1 MNAMEVM
8 SNFRHEKILFVNN
21 EKAGLKAIIAVHN
34 TNLGPA
40 IGGCRLWPYASFD
53 DALFDVTRLSRGMSH
68 KNAVA
73 GLPHGGGKGVIIA
86 DPSQKT
92 EAMFEAFGEA
102 VNNLGGD
109 YITAE
114 DVNTDTNDALVM
126 LRKTKYLCGL
136 PHGGGKGVIIA
147 DPSMKTE
154 AMFEAFGE
162 AVESLGG
169 DYITAEDVNTTCDD
183 ALVMMRKTSHI
194 CGLPM
199 NSGDPSP
206 FTARGCWQGI
216 KATAKVALGRNDLEG
231 LTVTVQGLGKVGYDL
246 CRYLHNDG
254 AKLFV
259 GNLRNKEAL
268 ERARDEFGATILEND
283 QIMTQECDILAP
295 CALGA
300 ILNYNTIPN
309 LNCKAVA
316 GAANNQ
322 ILDDECGR
330 MLKARGIYYAPDFVI
345 NGGGV
350 INAAAEV
357 DGPYNKD
364 EVLVKVD
371 NIYTT
376 IEHILSESKKTGE
389 PEGVIATRYAESLIY
404 R

>member
-1 MNAMEVM
+1 MNAMTEM
-8 SNFRHEKILFVNN
+8 SKFRHEKVLFVNN

-40 IGGCRLWPYASFD
+40 IGGCRLWPYESYDA
-53 DALFDVTRLSRGMSH
+53 ALFDVLRLSRGMSH

-92 EAMFEAFGEA
+92 EAMFEAFAEA

-114 DVNTDTNDALVM
+114 DVNTTCDDAMIM
-126 LRKTKYLCGL
+126 LRKTK
-136 PHGGGKGVIIA
+136 
-147 DPSMKTE
+147 
-154 AMFEAFGE
+154 
-162 AVESLGG
+162 
-169 DYITAEDVNTTCDD
+169 
-183 ALVMMRKTSHI
+183 HI

-206 FTARGCWQGI
+206 FTARGVWQGI
-216 KATAKVALGRNDLEG
+216 KATAKVALDRDSLEG
-231 LTVTVQGLGKVGYDL
+231 VTVAIQGLGKVGYDL
-246 CRYLHNDG
+246 ARYLHNDG
-254 AKLFV
+254 AKLIV
-259 GNLRNKEAL
+259 GNRSNKAAL
-268 ERARDEFGATILEND
+268 ERAADEFGATIVGTNEILSA
-283 QIMTQECDILAP
+283 ECDILAP

-300 ILNYNTIPN
+300 ILNPTTIPA
-309 LNCKAVA
+309 LRCKAVA

-322 ILDDECGR
+322 ILDDASG
-330 MLKARGIYYAPDFVI
+330 MALKARVIYYAPDFVI

-357 DGPYNKD
+357 DGPYN
-364 EVLVKVD
+364 EAAVIEKVD
-371 NIYTT
+371 NIYNS
-376 IEHILSESKKTGE
+376 IERILSESKQTGE

-404 R
+404 G

>member
-1 MNAMEVM
+1 MNAMTEM
-8 SNFRHEKILFVNN
+8 SNYRHEKVLFVNN

-40 IGGCRLWPYASFD
+40 IGGCRLWPYESYDA
-53 DALFDVTRLSRGMSH
+53 ALFDVLRLSRGMSH

-92 EAMFEAFGEA
+92 EAMFEAFA
-102 VNNLGGD
+102 
-109 YITAE
+109 
-114 DVNTDTNDALVM
+114 
-126 LRKTKYLCGL
+126 
-136 PHGGGKGVIIA
+136 
-147 DPSMKTE
+147 
-154 AMFEAFGE
+154 E
-162 AVESLGG
+162 AVEALGG

-183 ALVMMRKTSHI
+183 AMIMLRKTKHI

-206 FTARGCWQGI
+206 FTARGVWQGI
-216 KATAKVALGRNDLEG
+216 KATAKVALGRDSLEG
-231 LTVTVQGLGKVGYDL
+231 VTVAVQGLGKVGYDL
-246 CRYLHNDG
+246 CRYLHKDG
-254 AKLFV
+254 AKLIV
-259 GNLRNKEAL
+259 GNRSNKAAL
-268 ERARDEFGATILEND
+268 ERAADEFGATIVGTNEIL
-283 QIMTQECDILAP
+283 TAECDILAP

-300 ILNYNTIPN
+300 ILNPNTIPN
-309 LNCKAVA
+309 LRCKAVA

-322 ILDDECGR
+322 ILDDASGLA
-330 MLKARGIYYAPDFVI
+330 LKARGIFYAPDFVI

-357 DGPYNKD
+357 DGPYD
-364 EVLVKVD
+364 EKAVLEKVD
-371 NIYTT
+371 NIYNS

>member
-1 MNAMEVM
+1 MNAMTEMV
-8 SNFRHEKILFVNN
+8 NFRHEKVLFVNN

-40 IGGCRLWPYASFD
+40 IGGCRLFPYASYD
-53 DALFDVTRLSRGMSH
+53 DALFDVLRLSRGMSH

-114 DVNTDTNDALVM
+114 DVNTTCDDAMVM
-126 LRKTKYLCGL
+126 LRKT
-136 PHGGGKGVIIA
+136 
-147 DPSMKTE
+147 
-154 AMFEAFGE
+154 
-162 AVESLGG
+162 
-169 DYITAEDVNTTCDD
+169 N
-183 ALVMMRKTSHI
+183 HI

-206 FTARGCWQGI
+206 FTARGVWQGI
-216 KATAKVALGRNDLEG
+216 KATAKVALGRDDLEG
-231 LTVTVQGLGKVGYDL
+231 LTIAVQGLGKVGWDL
-246 CRYLHNDG
+246 CRHLHESG
-254 AKLFV
+254 AKLIIA
-259 GNLRNKEAL
+259 NRSNKEMA
-268 ERARDEFGATILEND
+268 EKAIAEFGAKIVATDEIYA
-283 QIMTQECDILAP
+283 QECDIFSPNAM
-295 CALGA
+295 GA
-300 ILNYNTIPN
+300 ILNPTTIPQ
-309 LNCKAVA
+309 LKCKAVA
-316 GAANNQ
+316 GGANNQ
-322 ILDDECGR
+322 ILDDASGIA
-330 MLKARGIYYAPDFVI
+330 LKERGIFYAPDFVI

-364 EVLVKVD
+364 AVLQKVD
-371 NIYTT
+371 NIYNS

-389 PEGVIATRYAESLIY
+389 PEGVIATRYAESIIY
-404 R
+404 K

>member
-1 MNAMEVM
+1 MNAMTEM
-8 SNFRHEKILFVNN
+8 SKFRHEKVLFVNN

-40 IGGCRLWPYASFD
+40 IGGCRLWPYESYDA
-53 DALFDVTRLSRGMSH
+53 ALFDVLRLSRGMSH

-92 EAMFEAFGEA
+92 EAMFEAFAEA

-114 DVNTDTNDALVM
+114 DVNTTCDDAMVM
-126 LRKTKYLCGL
+126 LRKTK
-136 PHGGGKGVIIA
+136 
-147 DPSMKTE
+147 
-154 AMFEAFGE
+154 
-162 AVESLGG
+162 
-169 DYITAEDVNTTCDD
+169 
-183 ALVMMRKTSHI
+183 HI

-206 FTARGCWQGI
+206 FTARGVWQGI
-216 KATAKVALGRNDLEG
+216 KATAKVALGRDSLEG
-231 LTVTVQGLGKVGYDL
+231 VTVAVQGLGKVGYDL

-254 AKLFV
+254 AKLIV
-259 GNLRNKEAL
+259 GNRSNKAAL
-268 ERARDEFGATILEND
+268 EKAADEFGATVVGTNEIL
-283 QIMTQECDILAP
+283 TAECDILAP

-300 ILNYNTIPN
+300 ILNPNTIPY

-322 ILDDECGR
+322 ILDDASGLA
-330 MLKARGIYYAPDFVI
+330 LKARGIYYAPDFVI

-357 DGPYNKD
+357 DGPYD
-364 EVLVKVD
+364 EKAVLAKVD
-371 NIYTT
+371 NIYNS
-376 IEHILSESKKTGE
+376 IEHILSESKATGE

-404 R
+404 K

>member
-1 MNAMEVM
+1 MNAMTEMV
-8 SNFRHEKILFVNN
+8 NYRHEKVLFVNN

-40 IGGCRLWPYASFD
+40 IGGCRLFPYASYD
-53 DALFDVTRLSRGMSH
+53 DALFDVLRLSRGMSH

-114 DVNTDTNDALVM
+114 DVNTTCADAMVM
-126 LRKTKYLCGL
+126 LRKT
-136 PHGGGKGVIIA
+136 
-147 DPSMKTE
+147 
-154 AMFEAFGE
+154 
-162 AVESLGG
+162 
-169 DYITAEDVNTTCDD
+169 N
-183 ALVMMRKTSHI
+183 HI

-206 FTARGCWQGI
+206 FTARGVWQGI
-216 KATAKVALGRNDLEG
+216 KATAKVALGRDDLEG
-231 LTVTVQGLGKVGYDL
+231 VTVAIQGLGKVGYDL
-246 CRYLHNDG
+246 ARYLHKDG
-254 AKLFV
+254 AKLIV
-259 GNLRNKEAL
+259 GNRSNKAAL
-268 ERARDEFGATILEND
+268 ERAADEFGATVVGTNEIL
-283 QIMTQECDILAP
+283 TAECDILAP

-300 ILNYNTIPN
+300 ILNPTTIPA
-309 LNCKAVA
+309 LRCKAVA

-322 ILDDECGR
+322 ILDDASGLA
-330 MLKARGIYYAPDFVI
+330 LKARGIYYAPDFVI

-364 EVLVKVD
+364 AVLAKVD
-371 NIYTT
+371 NIYNT
-376 IEHILSESKKTGE
+376 IEHILTESKATGE

-404 R
+404 G

>member
-1 MNAMEVM
+1 MNAMTEMV
-8 SNFRHEKILFVNN
+8 NFRHEKVLFINN

-40 IGGCRLWPYASFD
+40 IGGCRLFPYASYD
-53 DALFDVTRLSRGMSH
+53 DALFDVLRLSRGMSH

-114 DVNTDTNDALVM
+114 DVNT
-126 LRKTKYLCGL
+126 
-136 PHGGGKGVIIA
+136 
-147 DPSMKTE
+147 
-154 AMFEAFGE
+154 
-162 AVESLGG
+162 
-169 DYITAEDVNTTCDD
+169 TCDD
-183 ALVMMRKTSHI
+183 ALVMMRKTKHI

-206 FTARGCWQGI
+206 FTARGVWQGI
-216 KATAKVALGRNDLEG
+216 KATAKVALGRDDLEG
-231 LTVTVQGLGKVGYDL
+231 LTIAVQGLGKVGYDL
-246 CRYLHNDG
+246 CRHLHNSG
-254 AKLFV
+254 AKLIIA
-259 GNLRNKEAL
+259 NRSNKAMAEKAV
-268 ERARDEFGATILEND
+268 EEFGAKIVATDEIYA
-283 QIMTQECDILAP
+283 QECDIFSPNAM
-295 CALGA
+295 GA
-300 ILNYNTIPN
+300 ILNPTTIPQ
-309 LNCKAVA
+309 LKCKAVA
-316 GAANNQ
+316 GGANNQ
-322 ILDDECGR
+322 ILDDASGIA
-330 MLKARGIYYAPDFVI
+330 LKERGIFYAPDFVI

-364 EVLVKVD
+364 AVLQKVD
-371 NIYTT
+371 NIYNT
-376 IEHILSESKKTGE
+376 IEHILTESKTTGE

-404 R
+404 G

>member
-1 MNAMEVM
+1 MNAMTEM
-8 SNFRHEKILFVNN
+8 SKYRHEKVLFVNN

-40 IGGCRLWPYASFD
+40 IGGCRLWPYESYD
-53 DALFDVTRLSRGMSH
+53 DALFDVLRLSRGMSH

-92 EAMFEAFGEA
+92 EAMFEAFAEA
-102 VNNLGGD
+102 VNN
-109 YITAE
+109 
-114 DVNTDTNDALVM
+114 
-126 LRKTKYLCGL
+126 
-136 PHGGGKGVIIA
+136 
-147 DPSMKTE
+147 
-154 AMFEAFGE
+154 
-162 AVESLGG
+162 LGG

-183 ALVMMRKTSHI
+183 ALIMLRKTNHI
-194 CGLPM
+194 CGLPQ

-206 FTARGCWQGI
+206 FTARGVWQGI
-216 KATAKVALGRNDLEG
+216 KATAKVALGRDSLEG
-231 LTVTVQGLGKVGYDL
+231 VTVAIQGLGKVGYDL
-246 CRYLHNDG
+246 ARYLHNDG
-254 AKLFV
+254 AKLIV
-259 GNLRNKEAL
+259 GNRSNKAAL
-268 ERARDEFGATILEND
+268 ERAADEFGATVVATNEIL
-283 QIMTQECDILAP
+283 TAECDILAP

-300 ILNYNTIPN
+300 ILNPTTIPA
-309 LNCKAVA
+309 LRCKAVA

-322 ILDDECGR
+322 ILDDASGLA
-330 MLKARGIYYAPDFVI
+330 LKARGIYYAPDFVI

-357 DGPYNKD
+357 DGPYNEQ
-364 EVLVKVD
+364 EVLKKVD
-371 NIYTT
+371 NIYNT

>member
-1 MNAMEVM
+1 MNAMTEM
-8 SNFRHEKILFVNN
+8 SKFRHEKVLFVNN

-40 IGGCRLWPYASFD
+40 IGGCRLWPYESYDA
-53 DALFDVTRLSRGMSH
+53 ALFDVLRLSRGMSH

-92 EAMFEAFGEA
+92 EAMFEAFAEA

-114 DVNTDTNDALVM
+114 DVNT
-126 LRKTKYLCGL
+126 
-136 PHGGGKGVIIA
+136 
-147 DPSMKTE
+147 
-154 AMFEAFGE
+154 
-162 AVESLGG
+162 
-169 DYITAEDVNTTCDD
+169 TCDD
-183 ALVMMRKTSHI
+183 AMIMLCKTKHI

-206 FTARGCWQGI
+206 FTARGVWQGI
-216 KATAKVALGRNDLEG
+216 KATAKVALDRDSLEG
-231 LTVTVQGLGKVGYDL
+231 VTIAIQGLGKVGYDL
-246 CRYLHNDG
+246 ARYLHNDG
-254 AKLFV
+254 AKLIV
-259 GNLRNKEAL
+259 GNRSNKAAL
-268 ERARDEFGATILEND
+268 ERAADEFGATVVGTNEIL
-283 QIMTQECDILAP
+283 TAECDILAP

-300 ILNYNTIPN
+300 ILNPNTIPN
-309 LNCKAVA
+309 LRCKAVA

-322 ILDDECGR
+322 ILDDASGLA
-330 MLKARGIYYAPDFVI
+330 LKARGIYYAPDFVI

-357 DGPYNKD
+357 DGPYN
-364 EVLVKVD
+364 EAAVLEKVD
-371 NIYTT
+371 NIYNS
-376 IEHILSESKKTGE
+376 IERILSESKQTGE

-404 R
+404 G